1 MFGRWLAAAGLAVTL
16 SGPAAAATYTDPDAP
31 ATQAAAR
38 EALKNAKPLGI
49 EGQPLGIEGQTLG
62 IDGKTLE
69 IVGISRGVEST
80 VVDLKGALR
89 DLGAKVTEQEIR
101 IEIAA
106 DVLFDFDKADL
117 RKEARPSL
125 EKVATVLKAY
135 PKASGTV
142 EGHTDA
148 KGNDQYNQ
156 KLSERRAQTVRKW
169 LAANGVTTQLSTR
182 GFGKTKPAAPNT
194 KPDGK
199 DDPEGRQ
206 KNRRVE
212 IVVKTR

>member
-1 MFGRWLAAAGLAVTL
+1 MTFGRSAATALLALAASAVLAQ
-16 SGPAAAATYTDPDAP
+16 PAEPDPDSPEVRAR
-31 ATQAAAR
+31 AA
-38 EALKNAKPLGI
+38 EALSRAQRLPI
-49 EGQPLGIEGQTLG
+49 TTPSAEIIASTV
-62 IDGKTLE
+62 E
-69 IVGISRGVEST
+69 IVGISSGVEGT
-80 VVDLKGALR
+80 AIDLKGALR

-169 LAANGVTTQLSTR
+169 LADNGVTTKLSTR
-182 GFGKTKPAAPNT
+182 GYGKTKPVASNT

-212 IVVKTR
+212 IVVKTS

>member
-1 MFGRWLAAAGLAVTL
+1 MLRYWAVAAVLAAAL
-16 SGPAAAATYTDPDAP
+16 SGQGVAATYTDPDAP
-31 ATQAAAR
+31 ATEAAAR
-38 EALKNAKPLGI
+38 AALKDAKVLGI
-49 EGQPLGIEGQTLG
+49 HAKTLD

-69 IVGISRGVEST
+69 IVGISRGLEGT
-80 VVDLKGALR
+80 VLDLKGALR

-101 IEIAA
+101 IELAA
-106 DVLFDFDKADL
+106 DVLFDFDKSDL

-148 KGNDQYNQ
+148 KGSDQLNQ
-156 KLSERRAQTVRKW
+156 KLSERRAQTVQKW
-169 LAANGVTTQLSTR
+169 LAANGVTTRLSTR
-182 GFGKTKPAAPNT
+182 GFGKTRPVAPNNT
-194 KPDGK
+194 PDGK
-199 DDPEGRQ
+199 DDPVGRQ

-212 IVVKTR
+212 VTVKTQ

>member
-1 MFGRWLAAAGLAVTL
+1 MSGRWPAAAVLAAALSGLA
-16 SGPAAAATYTDPDAP
+16 GAATYTEPDAP
-31 ATQAAAR
+31 ATEAAAR
-38 EALKNAKPLGI
+38 AALKDAKVLGI
-49 EGQPLGIEGQTLG
+49 DGKTLE

-69 IVGISRGVEST
+69 IVGISRGVEGA
-80 VVDLKGALR
+80 VLDLKGALR

-101 IEIAA
+101 IELAA

-125 EKVATVLKAY
+125 EKVATVLKGY
-135 PKASGTV
+135 PKAAGTV

-148 KGNDQYNQ
+148 KGNDQLNQ
-156 KLSERRAQTVRKW
+156 KLSERRAQTVQKW
-169 LAANGVTTQLSTR
+169 LAANGVTTRLSTR
-182 GFGKTKPAAPNT
+182 GFGRTKPVAPNT

-212 IVVKTR
+212 ITVKTR

>member
-1 MFGRWLAAAGLAVTL
+1 MSRRWPAAAVLAAAL
-16 SGPAAAATYTDPDAP
+16 SGAAVAATYTDPDAP
-31 ATQAAAR
+31 ATEAAAR
-38 EALKNAKPLGI
+38 AALKDAKV
-49 EGQPLGIEGQTLG
+49 LG
-62 IDGKTLE
+62 IDGKTLDIHGKTLE
-69 IVGISRGVEST
+69 IVGISRGVEET
-80 VVDLKGALR
+80 VLDLKGALR

-101 IEIAA
+101 IELAA

-135 PKASGTV
+135 PKTSGTV

-148 KGNDQYNQ
+148 KGNDQLNQ
-156 KLSERRAQTVRKW
+156 KLSERRAQTVQKW
-169 LAANGVTTQLSTR
+169 LAANGVTTRLSTR
-182 GFGKTKPAAPNT
+182 GFGKTKPVAPNT

>member
-1 MFGRWLAAAGLAVTL
+1 MFGRWLAAGVLAVTL

-38 EALKNAKPLGI
+38 EALKNAKVLGI
-49 EGQPLGIEGQTLG
+49 EGKTLG
-62 IDGKTLE
+62 IDEKTLE
-69 IVGISRGVEST
+69 IAGISRGVEST
-80 VVDLKGALR
+80 VLDLKGALR

-117 RKEARPSL
+117 RKEASPSL
-125 EKVATVLKAY
+125 EKVATILKAY

-156 KLSERRAQTVRKW
+156 KLSERRAQTVQKW
-169 LAANGVTTQLSTR
+169 LVANGVITRLSTR